1 MATGFSVMDA
11 LNKNSKAG
19 VDESPRARFR
29 TKDISIFKMYRNK
42 LNFYDLADIEEL
54 AGDILMYGLK
64 LPPLYSSVPVPARRP
79 L

>member
-42 LNFYDLADIEEL
+42 LNFYDLS
-54 AGDILMYGLK
+54 GLQR
-64 LPPLYSSVPVPARRP
+64 SSHSTCSA
-79 L
+79 

>member
-42 LNFYDLADIEEL
+42 LSC
-54 AGDILMYGLK
+54 
-64 LPPLYSSVPVPARRP
+64 SSR
-79 L
+79 LLLGML

>member
-42 LNFYDLADIEEL
+42 LNFYDLDR
-54 AGDILMYGLK
+54 K
-64 LPPLYSSVPVPARRP
+64 SVV
-79 L
+79 

>member
-54 AGDILMYGLK
+54 AGDILMYGDEIMRGYDKRQLQTE
-64 LPPLYSSVPVPARRP
+64 S
-79 L
+79 

>member
-29 TKDISIFKMYRNK
+29 TKDISIFKMYRNDT
-42 LNFYDLADIEEL
+42 NF
-54 AGDILMYGLK
+54 
-64 LPPLYSSVPVPARRP
+64 VPEQTQFLRFGRY
-79 L
+79 